1 MEFAKGYTSS
11 YYGYYVDTATW
22 RDVER
27 FEITGGSITREPQ
40 DLRESAQIERHDWT
54 EERERY
60 IRIYLD
66 ATQGSETAHLPLF
79 TGLVTSPQQNI
90 QGLRVKDRS
99 AQCYSVLKPAQDV
112 LLDRGWYAP
121 VEIEGAALIKQL
133 FADLP
138 APVVVAENSPS
149 LEEAIIAE
157 DNESRLSMADKILTA
172 INWRLK
178 LGGGGTIYVLPKATE
193 PAAILSATLNDIIE
207 TEMEISRD
215 WYGAPNVFRAVSNDL
230 SAVARDDSEKSELST
245 VNRGREIWK
254 EETNCALSAGES
266 IADYAIRRLREEQK
280 IQTSVSYN
288 RRFLPDVVPSDLLT
302 LHYPEI
308 GLQGTYQI
316 TSQTID
322 LTYGGRTQEEVV
334 DYERD

>member
-1 MEFAKGYTSS
+1 MEYAKGFTSS
-11 YYGYYVDTATW
+11 YYGYFLDTTAW
-22 RDVER
+22 ADVER
-27 FEITGGSITREPQ
+27 FEITGGSVTRESE
-40 DLRESAQIERHDWT
+40 DLRESASFDCLSYPKNT
-54 EERERY
+54 ERY
-60 IRIYLD
+60 IRLYLD
-66 ATQGSETAHLPLF
+66 ATQSGETVHIPLF
-79 TGLVTSPQQNI
+79 TGLATSPQDS
-90 QGLRVKDRS
+90 VKG
-99 AQCYSVLKPAQDV
+99 AWTENNVQCYSVLKPAQDV

-121 VEIEGAALIKQL
+121 VEMPGAVLIGQL

-138 APVVVAENSPS
+138 APVVFAENSPS

-178 LGGGGTIYVLPKATE
+178 LGGDGTIYVLPKATE
-193 PAAILSATLNDIIE
+193 PAAILSTTLNDIIE

-215 WYGAPNVFRAVSNDL
+215 WYGAPNVFRAVNNDL

-254 EETNCALSAGES
+254 EETSCALSAGES
-266 IADYAIRRLREEQK
+266 IADYALRRLKEEQK
-280 IQTSVSYN
+280 IQTAVSYN

>member
-1 MEFAKGYTSS
+1 MEYAKGFTSS
-11 YYGYYVDTATW
+11 YYGYFLDTTAW
-22 RDVER
+22 ADVER
-27 FEITGGSITREPQ
+27 FEITGGSVTRESEN
-40 DLRESAQIERHDWT
+40 LRESASFDCLSYPKNT
-54 EERERY
+54 ERY
-60 IRIYLD
+60 IRLYLD
-66 ATQGSETAHLPLF
+66 ATQSGETVHIPLF
-79 TGLVTSPQQNI
+79 TGLATSPQDS
-90 QGLRVKDRS
+90 VKG
-99 AQCYSVLKPAQDV
+99 AWAENNVQCYSVLKPAQDV

-121 VEIEGAALIKQL
+121 VEMPGAVLIGQL

-138 APVVVAENSPS
+138 APVVFAENSPS

-157 DNESRLSMADKILTA
+157 DGESRLSMADKILTA

-178 LGGGGTIYVLPKATE
+178 LGGDGTIYVLPKATE
-193 PAAILSATLNDIIE
+193 PAAILSTTLNDIIE

-215 WYGAPNVFRAVSNDL
+215 WYSAPNVFRAVSNDL

-266 IADYAIRRLREEQK
+266 IADYALRRLREEQK
-280 IQTSVSYN
+280 IQTAVSYN